1 MVSDSG
7 GGRAI
12 EGEKRRD
19 LARASLA
26 VCLSCRPLRDFPDIF
41 PVNFPLRARSSLDAF
56 SISLAL
62 PPLTRPD
69 ASSAVR
75 LDPRDPGFP
84 SDARE
89 TSMTRLRPRPKE
101 FIRSS
106 FSFSFFFPFRR
117 FPSDETSDA
126 GLTIVKSVC
135 ARSRISKLVL
145 IACLFF

>member
-19 LARASLA
+19 LARASL
-26 VCLSCRPLRDFPDIF
+26 VLCLSCRSLRDFPDIF

-75 LDPRDPGFP
+75 
-84 SDARE
+84 S
-89 TSMTRLRPRPKE
+89 
-101 FIRSS
+101 
-106 FSFSFFFPFRR
+106 
-117 FPSDETSDA
+117 
-126 GLTIVKSVC
+126 
-135 ARSRISKLVL
+135 ARSRISERRAGDVDDTATSETKRIYPIFLFLLVL
-145 IACLFF
+145 LSPWPISFRRDVRRGVNNREKCLRAFSNIETCADCVFFFF